1 MSNIDKLATELL
13 IENGVLVADTLR
25 HLADNEIDSDYF
37 AICHSNENG
46 TEIECELAITDYARQ
61 AAGTVDEL
69 VKALEAAENRIAEL
83 ETDCWTYENT
93 VKNLLERVGS
103 AESACFEAARILK
116 SGERMALTRA
126 VNILLAA
133 GEGATHY
140 QYPVLLPEP
149 LGWKSPSGNEV
160 LKKKDVIAAL
170 MSAGVRVEGG
180 D

>member
-1 MSNIDKLATELL
+1 MSNIDKRA
-13 IENGVLVADTLR
+13 LR
-25 HLADNEIDSDYF
+25 KAAMHARTTDDWGCDADNFHDKATPD
-37 AICHSNENG
+37 AV
-46 TEIECELAITDYARQ
+46 LALL
-61 AAGTVDEL
+61 DEL
-69 VKALEAAENRIAEL
+69 EAKDKRIAEL

-93 VKNLLERVGS
+93 VKNLLERAGS

-133 GEGATHY
+133 GEDVTHY
-140 QYPVLLPEP
+140 QYPVVLPEP

-170 MSAGVRVEGG
+170 MSAGVPVQGE